1 MKDYLQDIVAH
12 THALGI
18 IDLVKI
24 TGTDQETTVEAI
36 AEDRSVI
43 VQAKFNNP
51 VPEFIGLFGMPNLG
65 KLNTILNIPEYKEDA
80 KITLNTQK
88 VGFFG
93 TPIIFPLSGIPFGTP
108 PPIPQLYTGNTGSGG
123 SVGPS
128 PVVPPSE

>member
-51 VPEFIGLFGMPNLG
+51 VPEFVGLFGMPNLG
-65 KLNTILNIPEYKEDA
+65 KLNTILNIPEYKENAQLTILSQDRNGKQVDGSADA
-80 KITLNTQK
+80 EGQR
-88 VGFFG
+88 V
-93 TPIIFPLSGIPFGTP
+93 
-108 PPIPQLYTGNTGSGG
+108 
-123 SVGPS
+123 
-128 PVVPPSE
+128 